1 MLRRKEIF
9 LRTEKK
15 HTDFDMN
22 RKILRY
28 GVLGYKSFSRFNKK
42 FSMILPERF
51 EYQTKMLLM
60 KEMAKHSKAVVSII
74 RVGIVELLQYLEF
87 FQTLLVPDKEFKPGV

>member
-1 MLRRKEIF
+1 
-9 LRTEKK
+9 
-15 HTDFDMN
+15 MN

-28 GVLGYKSFSRFNKK
+28 GVLGYKSFSRFNAVVNKTCGATINTYKK